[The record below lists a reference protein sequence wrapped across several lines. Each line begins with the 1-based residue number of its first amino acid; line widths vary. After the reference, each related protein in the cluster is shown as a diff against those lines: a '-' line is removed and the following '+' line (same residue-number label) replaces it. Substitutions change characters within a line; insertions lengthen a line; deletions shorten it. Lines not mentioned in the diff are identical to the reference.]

1 MEDDDLVVSPL
12 EAEER
17 PESTV
22 DLERLI
28 DERLPLVEL
37 SELLIEVDGWT
48 RLQRRLRARR
58 RDASRGAG
66 TCGATSMRRS
76 WPRRATSA

>member
-1 MEDDDLVVSPL
+1 VVSPL

-17 PESTV
+17 PESTTE
-22 DLERLI
+22 LERLI

-48 RLQRRLRARR
+48 HFSDDFEHA
-58 RDASRGAG
+58 
-66 TCGATSMRRS
+66 
-76 WPRRATSA
+76 